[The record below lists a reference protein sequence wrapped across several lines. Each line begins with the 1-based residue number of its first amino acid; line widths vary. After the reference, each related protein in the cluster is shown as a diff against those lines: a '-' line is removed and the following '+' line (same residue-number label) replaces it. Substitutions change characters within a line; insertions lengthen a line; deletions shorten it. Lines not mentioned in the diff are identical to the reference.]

1 MENKFASVIMAA
13 GKSTRMK
20 SALPKAAHKICG
32 KAMARHIIDSC
43 RDLGVENIVCVVG
56 YEADEVRNA
65 LGEDVAY
72 AFQAEQLGTGHA
84 MMQAMPHVNS
94 SNIIVLPADTPLIT
108 PQAIKTLIETHIA
121 ESNAATLLTA
131 ALHNPSH
138 YGRVVRNEDGS
149 VLRICEAK
157 DADEATLAIKEI
169 NTSIYCFN
177 ADLLAENLKQLKT
190 DNVQGE
196 YYLTDVIELLN
207 KAGRRVGAV
216 VAEDSSDTLGI
227 NNRIELAEAAAVMR
241 RRILDQLMLSGVT
254 IIDPQ
259 TTYIDCD
266 VEIGQDTI
274 IHPCTIIES
283 GSRIGSNCEIGPFA
297 RLSGVTIADNIAR

>member
-1 MENKFASVIMAA
+1 MENKFAAVIMAA

-32 KAMARHIIDSC
+32 KAMARHIIDAC
-43 RDLGVENIVCVVG
+43 KNVGVENIVCVVG
-56 YEADEVRNA
+56 HEAEKVRNA

-72 AFQAEQLGTGHA
+72 ALQAEQLGTGHA
-84 MMQAMPHVNS
+84 MMQAMPHINS
-94 SNIIVLPADTPLIT
+94 NSIVVLPADTPLIT

-131 ALHNPSH
+131 VLEDASH
-138 YGRVVRNEDGS
+138 YGRVVRNVDGS
-149 VLRICEAK
+149 VLSICEAK

-169 NTSIYCFN
+169 NTSIYCFD

-207 KAGRRVGAV
+207 KAGHRVGAV
-216 VAEDSSDTLGI
+216 VAENSSDTLGI
-227 NNRIELAEAAAVMR
+227 NNRIELAEATAVMHR
-241 RRILDQLMLSGVT
+241 RLLDKLMLSGVT

-297 RLSGVTIADNIAR
+297 RLSGVTIADNSAR